1 MDFWIPA
8 AATAVSAYLLGSVNA
23 AILVARATKR
33 ADIRSQG
40 SGNAGTTNMLR
51 TYGKAAAAATA
62 LGDLAKAVAAVLI
75 ARALFAWLGPT
86 PLGFDPGWLAG
97 LFVILGH
104 IRPVYFRFKGGKGV
118 MPAVGVVLLVDPF
131 AAFVLLV
138 LAVVAFLVSRTMSV
152 VSLCAAV
159 ELPLVTMALAFARRV
174 DPLAG
179 TLFALAYGILVAVSH
194 RENLKR
200 LWNGTEKPLLPR

>member
-8 AATAVSAYLLGSVNA
+8 AATAVSAYLLGSVNS
-23 AILVARATKR
+23 AILVARLTRR

-62 LGDLAKAVAAVLI
+62 LGDLAKAVLAVLL
-75 ARALFAWLGPT
+75 ARGLFVWTGAAAP
-86 PLGFDPGWLAG
+86 GFDPGWLAG
-97 LFVILGH
+97 LFAILGH
-104 IRPVYFRFKGGKGV
+104 IWPVYFRFKGGKGV

-131 AAFVLLV
+131 AALVLLV
-138 LAVVAFLVSRTMSV
+138 LAVAAFLLSRTMSV

-159 ELPLVTMALAFARRV
+159 ELPLVTLALRLARQV
-174 DPLAG
+174 DPLVE
-179 TLFALAYGILVAVSH
+179 TLFALVYGILVVVSH

-200 LWNGTEKPLLPR
+200 LWKGTEKPLVPR